1 MWLFYVYLIECML
14 SQRINILHDVFQH
27 ICESLCN
34 QQCIFL
40 YQSIA
45 NRKTGGGP
53 GENGSICNIDTIL
66 QKAPV
71 CCLRCYFFF
80 PFSRHIFHTNCLLQM
95 LPFFALFCLLSILC
109 FAVKKWFSTKDI
121 SSLLLWSTI
130 CCLRC
135 CFFFPLSPH
144 LFHLNRL
151 LFFTSYVSP
160 RSGCFFHVICF
171 IKTVC
176 FFHVHNNN

>member
-1 MWLFYVYLIECML
+1 M
-14 SQRINILHDVFQH
+14 
-27 ICESLCN
+27 
-34 QQCIFL
+34 
-40 YQSIA
+40 
-45 NRKTGGGP
+45 
-53 GENGSICNIDTIL
+53 
-66 QKAPV
+66 

-109 FAVKKWFSTKDI
+109 FAVKNDFQRKIYRHF
-121 SSLLLWSTI
+121 
-130 CCLRC
+130 CCEVQYAVSDVAS
-135 CFFFPLSPH
+135 FFPLSPH
-144 LFHLNRL
+144 VFHLNRL

-171 IKTVC
+171 IKTGRFSRVMCFIKTGC

>member
-53 GENGSICNIDTIL
+53 GENRGGTEWVIHTIWKYLKKPGENRGRTRDHLRETRATFTGTTFRQFWSNILVKILFLWVLLCTFFLKQSFWKAETFWKIFVDQMVSKL
-66 QKAPV
+66 QKATLDDTMTMTRS
-71 CCLRCYFFF
+71 CLSQRYDDEYFGK
-80 PFSRHIFHTNCLLQM
+80 PT
-95 LPFFALFCLLSILC
+95 
-109 FAVKKWFSTKDI
+109 I
-121 SSLLLWSTI
+121 SQ
-130 CCLRC
+130 R
-135 CFFFPLSPH
+135 
-144 LFHLNRL
+144 
-151 LFFTSYVSP
+151 
-160 RSGCFFHVICF
+160 
-171 IKTVC
+171 
-176 FFHVHNNN
+176 